1 MKHVQLSVYL
11 SAVFSAFSLFC
22 LTANGAPEASPTPEE
37 ILTKMEA
44 TINGFQDQQMD
55 VTMTIVDTDGSRKS
69 YDNMIYQKGDV
80 KRYII
85 FTSGENKG
93 MATLIEDPSHIYVY
107 LPGFKKVR
115 RVAAHNMNQ
124 TFAGSDFSNEDMAM
138 VSWTKTY
145 DVKLEKEDPDYWYLL
160 ATPKA
165 GLESQYSKVII
176 KIDKKT
182 YIQMMC
188 EYFNKA
194 GEKVKVF
201 TMADI
206 KDYNGVKR
214 ASKVV
219 LADPRTKHSTELL
232 IKDFK
237 VNQGLKDDM
246 FTVRQLQW
254 GGK

>member
-1 MKHVQLSVYL
+1 MENVQLRVYL
-11 SAVFSAFSLFC
+11 FAAATALFLFSLPAF
-22 LTANGAPEASPTPEE
+22 GAPEASPTPEE
-37 ILTKMEA
+37 ILAKMET

-55 VTMTIVDTDGSRKS
+55 VTMTIVDTDGSKKS

-138 VSWTKTY
+138 VSYTKTY
-145 DVKLEKEDPDYWYLL
+145 DVKMEKEDPDYWYLL

-165 GLESQYSKVII
+165 GVESQYSKVII
-176 KIDKKT
+176 KVDKKT
-182 YIQMMC
+182 YIQMSVD
-188 EYFNKA
+188 YYSKA

-201 TMADI
+201 TMSDI
-206 KDYNGVKR
+206 KDYNGTKR

-219 LADPRTKHSTELL
+219 LSDPRTKHSTELF